1 MSTIIFFMQFYLLKD
16 VGPQEGE
23 HTGGQI
29 WNPPL
34 CVSSRASFSTHHEP
48 SCWFP
53 RPLSLLLLILATKH
67 LSTQPLQMG
76 GSVHSLP
83 CLSHSSWTQEPDQP
97 AVKCLWNPFIP
108 PASIL
113 VLISH
118 WGYFNH
124 TLLAFLLHP

>member
-1 MSTIIFFMQFYLLKD
+1 MQFYLLKD

-23 HTGGQI
+23 HTGEQI
-29 WNPPL
+29 WNPPF
-34 CVSSRASFSTHHEP
+34 CVSTDASFSTHREP

-53 RPLSLLLLILATKH
+53 RPLSLLLPISATKH

-83 CLSHSSWTQEPDQP
+83 CLSPPWWTQESDWP
-97 AVKCLWNPFIP
+97 ALKCLWNPFVP
-108 PASIL
+108 LATVL

-118 WGYFNH
+118 WGYFNN
-124 TLLAFLLHP
+124 TLLAFLLCL